1 MKILKELEE
10 FDEWY
15 DNQVEAEK
23 EELYEYVDVL
33 RAAIIDLKFELIEKQ
48 NEIEKLRSQNE
59 T

>member
-33 RAAIIDLKFELIEKQ
+33 KAAIIDLKFELIEKQ